1 MTRIRVALLVV
12 YVVMIFFVSSRPY
25 LQSPGPQFKLKD
37 KVAHVAEYS
46 VLGVLLFWGIGFTAS
61 RSKVVTFV
69 FLVAVGAA
77 VAGLDEIFQ
86 GVIPGRRTDVFDWV
100 ADAVGVALG
109 AGLFVF
115 TARRSVA
122 PGTEDPS

>member
-1 MTRIRVALLVV
+1 MTRIRVALLVL

-25 LQSPGPQFKLKD
+25 LHSPGPNFKLKD

-46 VLGVLLFWGIGFTAS
+46 VLGVLLFWGIGFSAS
-61 RSKVVTFV
+61 RSRGVTFL

-86 GVIPGRRTDVFDWV
+86 SAIPGRRTDVYEWV
-100 ADAVGVALG
+100 ADAIGVAIG
-109 AGLFVF
+109 AGVLVF
-115 TARRSVA
+115 TARRFRPREELS
-122 PGTEDPS
+122 